1 MQWRPCSGNTC
12 PLGFRLE
19 GLEFMGDVTGSNL
32 RLRVF
37 FQGFRV
43 RGLGFR
49 GVGVRVLGLGVE
61 CFRVQGGDRIG
72 CS

>member
-1 MQWRPCSGNTC
+1 
-12 PLGFRLE
+12 
-19 GLEFMGDVTGSNL
+19 MGDVTGSNL